1 MSRPKKQARISLG
14 RPPVSA
20 LPAFAWSAPTNP
32 RDIVRAIIENAPQ
45 LARVE
50 YENLARYAPLQA
62 ELAYQIMQRY
72 LPQELAALARIQRDV
87 LPQFIENEMAA
98 LRTARQALVSDA
110 QTLAPQLANLQAQ
123 YLGSDWSAVMDKL
136 IAGAKS
142 DLQAGSTLSPDQL
155 RAVEQSV
162 RAGLGAR
169 GIGQNAMGAAMDA
182 VARVAAG
189 EQLRAERQRRA
200 IEALSTYQQAK
211 YDPIK
216 VAASVDTPMSY
227 QGTFTGARFPTLIGN
242 PITGI
247 AGAMEASQMAMNSA
261 IGRSQALNAYNQAAA
276 NFANQLWA
284 QMANMRIA
292 ADQASKYGYNY
303 TIG

>member
-1 MSRPKKQARISLG
+1 M
-14 RPPVSA
+14 A
-20 LPAFAWSAPTNP
+20 LPSFSWGAPTDP

-45 LARVE
+45 LAKVE

-72 LPQELAALARIQRDV
+72 LPQELAALARIQREA
-87 LPQFIENEMAA
+87 LPQFLENEMEA
-98 LRTARQALVSDA
+98 LRTARHALVSDA
-110 QTLAPQLANLQAQ
+110 QALAPRLANLQAQ
-123 YLGSDWSAVMDKL
+123 YLGSDWSSAMDRL
-136 IAGAKS
+136 IAGARS
-142 DLQAGSTLSPDQL
+142 DLEAGSTLSPDQQ
-155 RAVEQSV
+155 RAVEQSI

-200 IEALSTYQQAK
+200 IEAMSTYQQAK
-211 YDPIK
+211 YDPMK
-216 VAASVDTPMSY
+216 VAASVDTPMTY
-227 QGTFTGARFPTLIGN
+227 QGTFTGARAPTLIGN

-247 AGAMEASQMAMNSA
+247 SAAMDASQMAMNSA
-261 IGRSQALNAYNQAAA
+261 MGRSQALNAYNQAAA

-284 QMANMRIA
+284 QLANMRIA
-292 ADQASKYGYNY
+292 ADQAARFGYQY
-303 TIG
+303 TFR